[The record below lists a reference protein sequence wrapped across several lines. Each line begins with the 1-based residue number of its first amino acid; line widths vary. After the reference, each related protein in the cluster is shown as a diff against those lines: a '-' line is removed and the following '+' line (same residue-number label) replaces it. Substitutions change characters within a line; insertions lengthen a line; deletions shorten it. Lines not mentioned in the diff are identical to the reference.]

1 MDHEHIRPLFA
12 HSHAQGQGMS
22 EGAALSACASLNGP
36 LKAVALRPEWLAQL
50 QALKA
55 CGPLAALTC
64 NDHVVLEKTGV
75 YRQVSASGPVGM
87 ALGDHIDLRLFFDRW
102 HAGFA
107 VTEASA
113 VGNAPRTSLQ
123 YFDWHGRAVHKV
135 MTCEQTDS
143 AAWQSVLEAALD
155 AKRIVHFTP
164 SAPAT
169 SLNSLPAVFG
179 VPPFG
184 RACSAM
190 TDTHQFFPQLN
201 QFGRE
206 RRHGFGWAH
215 GPFAHR
221 VENGSVREM
230 LMEAA
235 FDGTPIMCFVGS
247 PGCIQI
253 HTGPVRRVEPVELPA
268 QTWLH
273 VLDEGFS
280 MRLREDALNEVW
292 VVEKPT
298 ADGVVTSLEAF
309 DARGEP
315 MAMFFGARKPGQ
327 AEPEAWRH
335 LLAHLQ
341 AVDEP
346 QQSVLA

>member
-50 QALKA
+50 KALKA
-55 CGPLAALTC
+55 CGPLTALTC
-64 NDHVVLEKTGV
+64 NDHVVLEKTGR
-75 YRQVSASGPVGM
+75 YMQLSASGPVGM
-87 ALGDHIDLRLFFDRW
+87 ALGHHIDLRLFFDRW

-107 VTEASA
+107 VTEASEGGD
-113 VGNAPRTSLQ
+113 VPRTSLQ
-123 YFDWHGRAVHKV
+123 YFDRNGKAVHKV
-135 MTCEQTDS
+135 MPCEQTDS
-143 AAWQSVLEAALD
+143 AAWQCVLD
-155 AKRIVHFTP
+155 AATDASRIVHFPPHT
-164 SAPAT
+164 PAT
-169 SLNSLPAVFG
+169 SPHSLPAAFG
-179 VPPFG
+179 VPSIG

-190 TDTHQFFPQLN
+190 TDSHQFFPQLN

-206 RRHGFGWAH
+206 RHQGFGWAH
-215 GPFAHR
+215 GSFAHR
-221 VENGSVREM
+221 VEIGSVREM

-253 HTGPVRRVEPVELPA
+253 HTGPVRCVEPMEWSA
-268 QTWLH
+268 QTWLRAQ
-273 VLDEGFS
+273 DEGFCLQ
-280 MRLREDALNEVW
+280 LREDALSEVW

-298 ADGVVTSLEAF
+298 ADGVVTSLETF

-315 MAMFFGARKPGQ
+315 MAMFYGARKPGQ
-327 AEPEAWRH
+327 AEPEAWRY